1 MERILI
7 IEDEPDI
14 QELLRNYLEEE
25 GIGMRRMKQT
35 TESVFIFP
43 KKKRTIR

>member
-7 IEDEPDI
+7 IDDEPDI

-25 GIGMRRMKQT
+25 GIR
-35 TESVFIFP
+35 ESTGWRDSTGIFADP
-43 KKKRTIR
+43 EWEK

>member
-14 QELLRNYLEEE
+14 QELLRNYLEE
-25 GIGMRRMKQT
+25 GIR
-35 TESVFIFP
+35 ESTGWRDSAGIFADP
-43 KKKRTIR
+43 EWEK